1 MTSAADIYM
10 IASPT
15 PRAAANMSSSP
26 LPSPSHLFG
35 STLASRSH
43 TGSSAVPIPAGAAS
57 TFTTASILLR
67 EDTQRSLQCLSVF
80 HAVPTSVGTDSDG
93 SYTPRKTVESQNPPT
108 TKEDN
113 QEIKK
118 VAKAPRKATKQ
129 STKDNTTE
137 PAEKKPR
144 KPRAKKVS
152 EPASDTVKERAP
164 RKPRTKIADADA
176 DINTV
181 PKEKLARK
189 PRAKKAEISKDSQYK
204 ISKGQVTKTVG
215 PSNSIKDKLQE
226 DETVSKHFSNHQE
239 AVKPVLEPLEPE
251 GYGLLAASRRK
262 LNWTPPKPTPEDTDR
277 SKSPEIMD
285 LSDTSSRGFTDMLG
299 SFSFNSND
307 TKDVEAN
314 ATYHSAATRKRK
326 LIEMFK
332 TNIPTNARMPKE
344 KAVRKKARTI
354 TELAISAYGPA
365 EAQDGDLLDESAP
378 LLKYLGTGEY
388 DAEAV
393 TSLCKPPSK
402 PRSRSP
408 EKVKSKSKKGT
419 AAEPILL
426 SPESALKQV
435 SGQDFVFGT
444 SSQLAR
450 EESPTLLRDL
460 HSAMQASNEVDDY
473 DDPFISP
480 PSMIVSRSKAVI
492 TAGRNLWSVAAR
504 DDRGDLMDVEV
515 VDLVDTPVIKSQNR
529 IMQIQSP
536 VIHTPLNNKDEWVDI
551 DDIEANRPP
560 STQVEFRQIP
570 VAISM
575 SRFSSSP
582 PPFQNSPQKVI
593 NASPRN
599 FSTSSTSLAK
609 SRKASRASSET
620 AEPSM
625 PDYNLLSTPE
635 LKIEISKHKFKP
647 VRNRK
652 KMVELLE
659 ECWEG
664 SNRPALG
671 VLQGNLPIQKS
682 QASKGPAAATA
693 SIESGAPLPKRGPGR
708 PKKDTAIA
716 ATSPTSKP
724 RGRPKKVAPVEDLE
738 IDSDTALPRVRTPK
752 KSKKAGRSV
761 KDVWDSDQVLAPSP
775 RRRSTSPKRKKATS
789 PKRKKTTSP
798 PRSRSPRSRSPRSRS
813 LDREDGDELTLSAKR
828 EQLFGVI
835 SAAVTSA
842 PPSKDPSKPSWHE
855 KILLY
860 DPIVLEDLAIWLN
873 TGALDKVGWDEEVAP
888 SEVKKWCESKSICCL
903 WKENLRGRARNGY

>member
-1 MTSAADIYM
+1 MTSAAM
-10 IASPT
+10 ISSST
-15 PRAAANMSSSP
+15 PLAAANMSSSP
-26 LPSPSHLFG
+26 LPSPSHLFE
-35 STLASRSH
+35 STLAPQSR
-43 TGSSAVPIPAGAAS
+43 TGCSAVPIPAS

-67 EDTQRSLQCLSVF
+67 EGSPRSLQCLNAF
-80 HAVPTSVGTDSDG
+80 QAVPTNVGMDLAG
-93 SYTPRKTVESQNPPT
+93 LQTPHKTVESRNTAT
-108 TKEDN
+108 TKDDN
-113 QEIKK
+113 QEVKK
-118 VAKAPRKATKQ
+118 VAKAPRKSTKQ
-129 STKDNTTE
+129 SAKDNTTE

-164 RKPRTKIADADA
+164 RKPRTKKADADA
-176 DINTV
+176 DINAV
-181 PKEKLARK
+181 PKEKPARK
-189 PRAKKAEISKDSQYK
+189 PRTKKAEMSKDSQSK

-215 PSNSIKDKLQE
+215 LSNSIKDNPQG
-226 DETVSKHFSNHQE
+226 DDIVSKHFSNQNQ
-239 AVKPVLEPLEPE
+239 AVKPSFEPPEPE

-262 LNWTPPKPTPEDTDR
+262 LNWTPPKPTPEGTDR

-299 SFSFNSND
+299 NFSFNSND
-307 TKDVEAN
+307 TKDVEKKA
-314 ATYHSAATRKRK
+314 SDGLAATHKRK
-326 LIEMFK
+326 LIEMLK
-332 TNIPTNARMPKE
+332 TNIPTNAKIPKE
-344 KAVRKKARTI
+344 KTVRKKARTI

-365 EAQDGDLLDESAP
+365 EAQEGELLDEPAP
-378 LLKYLGTGEY
+378 LLKYLGTGEH
-388 DAEAV
+388 DAEAA
-393 TSLCKPPSK
+393 TSLCKPPPK

-408 EKVKSKSKKGT
+408 EKGKSKSKKGT
-419 AAEPILL
+419 AADPILL

-460 HSAMQASNEVDDY
+460 HSAMQASNEVNDY
-473 DDPFISP
+473 DDPFVSP
-480 PSMIVSRSKAVI
+480 PSMVVSRSKAVI
-492 TAGRNLWSVAAR
+492 TASRNLWSVAAR
-504 DDRGDLMDVEV
+504 DNRGDLMDVEV

-529 IMQIQSP
+529 IMQTQSP

-570 VAISM
+570 PVAVSM

-582 PPFQNSPQKVI
+582 PRFQNSPQKAI

-609 SRKASRASSET
+609 SRKKPRASSET

-635 LKIEISKHKFKP
+635 LKTEISKHKFKP
-647 VRNRK
+647 VKNRK
-652 KMVELLE
+652 KMIELLE

-682 QASKGPAAATA
+682 QASKGLAAATT
-693 SIESGAPLPKRGPGR
+693 SMESVVPSPKRGPGR
-708 PKKDTAIA
+708 PKKDTAIT
-716 ATSPTSKP
+716 ATSPTSKA
-724 RGRPKKVAPVEDLE
+724 RGRPKKVSPVEDFE
-738 IDSDTALPRVRTPK
+738 MDSDNPLPRVRTPK

-761 KDVWDSDQVLAPSP
+761 KDVSDSDQGRTSSP
-775 RRRSTSPKRKKATS
+775 RRRNASRKRKKATS
-789 PKRKKTTSP
+789 
-798 PRSRSPRSRSPRSRS
+798 SPRSRSPRSRS
-813 LDREDGDELTLSAKR
+813 VDREDGDELTLSAKR

-842 PPSKDPSKPSWHE
+842 PPSEDPSKPSWHE

-860 DPIVLEDLAIWLN
+860 DPIVLEDLTIWLN

>member
-1 MTSAADIYM
+1 
-10 IASPT
+10 
-15 PRAAANMSSSP
+15 MSSSP

-35 STLASRSH
+35 STLASRSR

-67 EDTQRSLQCLSVF
+67 EGTQRSLQCLSVF
-80 HAVPTSVGTDSDG
+80 QAVPTSVGTDSDG
-93 SYTPRKTVESQNPPT
+93 SHTPRKTVESQNPPT

-164 RKPRTKIADADA
+164 RKPRTKKADADA
-176 DINTV
+176 DINTM

-189 PRAKKAEISKDSQYK
+189 PRTKKAEISKDSQSK
-204 ISKGQVTKTVG
+204 ISKGQVTKT
-215 PSNSIKDKLQE
+215 
-226 DETVSKHFSNHQE
+226 E

-277 SKSPEIMD
+277 SKSPEILD

-314 ATYHSAATRKRK
+314 ATYRSAATRKRK

-582 PPFQNSPQKVI
+582 PRFQNTPQKAF

-647 VRNRK
+647 
-652 KMVELLE
+652 
-659 ECWEG
+659 
-664 SNRPALG
+664 SNLS
-671 VLQGNLPIQKS
+671 IQKS

-724 RGRPKKVAPVEDLE
+724 RGRPKKVAAVEDLE

-775 RRRSTSPKRKKATS
+775 RRRSTSPKRKKAIS
-789 PKRKKTTSP
+789 PKH
-798 PRSRSPRSRSPRSRS
+798 
-813 LDREDGDELTLSAKR
+813 REDGDELTLSAKR